1 MRDNR
6 TVEQKLA
13 AVEASM
19 VMGGYSMTAQD
30 NVDARRIGKGEAS
43 ADEIILAR
51 LEALGFGESERAHVL
66 RDRLSVKA

>member
-30 NVDARRIGKGEAS
+30 KVDARRIGKGEVS

-51 LEALGFGESERAHVL
+51 LEKLGFGSCQRANVL

>member
-19 VMGGYSMTAQD
+19 VMGGYAMTAQD
-30 NVDARRIGKGEAS
+30 KVDARRIGKGEAS

-51 LEALGFGESERAHVL
+51 LEALGFGESKRAHIL